1 MKSGIGYILIL
12 VGLGLAGSGT
22 VALWQILF
30 TTEGALA
37 SGLVGKSEL
46 VTFYSIWLAVG
57 IGILFGGV
65 KLVKSAKK
73 VNETKQIS

>member
-12 VGLGLAGSGT
+12 VGLGLAGFGAY
-22 VALWQILF
+22 ALWAIFFDFRTAL
-30 TTEGALA
+30 GAELY
-37 SGLVGKSEL
+37 GKSKFL
-46 VTFYSIWLAVG
+46 TVYSIWTAVG

-73 VNETKQIS
+73 ANDSEQIT